1 MKLKL
6 KLLYYDENLVMHAI
20 QENLYL
26 ILTPGYFEN
35 NFQMF
40 LI

>member
-20 QENLYL
+20 QEKCLYRKFVFTSDPWL
-26 ILTPGYFEN
+26 F
-35 NFQMF
+35 
-40 LI
+40 